1 MLAAPL
7 AARGQT
13 NELDLQDLFDSA
25 QQWAQ
30 ENLDTNVLRAL
41 QDVDQQK
48 VQQFLDKLQQRFQS
62 DYVVDMASL
71 RAAADAILPL
81 LESHE
86 ETQPY
91 AIWLKTRL
99 DYLDAANEWQRSAP
113 PPKVQPGKLPSP
125 LPNPGPA
132 QEREIWIK
140 KVAREPWPKAAREY
154 VPRLKPAFASEKVP
168 TELVWVAEVESSF
181 DPRAR
186 SPAGAAGLFQ
196 LKSATAKRYGLSL
209 FPWDQRLRPD
219 PSARAAARY
228 LKDLHGQFKDWRLT
242 LAAYNAGEGTVRRL
256 LDKYKTHS
264 FDRIATH
271 LPAETQMY
279 VPRVE
284 AVVRQR
290 EGVELEKL
298 AGPRG

>member
-48 VQQFLDKLQQRFQS
+48 VQQFLDNLQQRLQS

-71 RAAADAILPL
+71 RGAADAVLPL

-99 DYLDAANEWQRSAP
+99 DYLDAADQWQRTAP
-113 PPKVQPGKLPSP
+113 PPKVQPGKAPPP
-125 LPNPGPA
+125 LPNPGAA

-140 KVAREPWPKAAREY
+140 KVAPEPWPKAAREY
-154 VPRLKPAFASEKVP
+154 VPRLKPVFAAEKVP
-168 TELVWVAEVESSF
+168 QELVWVAEVESSF

-219 PSARAAARY
+219 PSAHAAARY
-228 LKDLHGQFKDWRLT
+228 LKDLHGQFKDWRLA
-242 LAAYNAGEGTVRRL
+242 LAAYNAGEGTVQRL
-256 LDKYKTHS
+256 LERYKSRS
-264 FDRIATH
+264 FDRIAPH

-290 EGVELEKL
+290 EGVELAKL
-298 AGPRG
+298 AMPKG